1 MQKKKMLLQKK
12 EMLNSSEIQK
22 TEVISIISTI
32 IAHLQNM

>member
-22 TEVISIISTI
+22 TEVISTISI